1 MKFLL
6 FPIKNNTFL
15 LKVRVGSFMEHKQTK
30 VAHKSTEAKWNK
42 KFQFQLSEEEKETK
56 ELGRMLK
63 MFIKI
68 IHNNTNLL

>member
-1 MKFLL
+1 
-6 FPIKNNTFL
+6 
-15 LKVRVGSFMEHKQTK
+15 MEHKQTK